1 MKTHKVLFLAL
12 IVSAILAVSVEAG
25 DRRGNNSRSQA
36 AASRGRSSGQ
46 SFSSGS
52 SFRSGGRM
60 IGPSQ
65 RFSSM
70 GARSMPSSFRQRP
83 TFNSGGNAPIVHR
96 QFTPRTFTG
105 GLAMILRVC
114 RTTDR
119 SEPIDSENCKARIAS
134 DLATRDRR
142 QEPDNWQHQSRT

>member
-25 DRRGNNSRSQA
+25 DRRGNNSRSQV

-52 SFRSGGRM
+52 SFRSGGGRM
-60 IGPSQ
+60 IGQSQ

-70 GARSMPSSFRQRP
+70 GARSKTSSFRQLP
-83 TFNSGGNAPIVHR
+83 TFISGVNAPTVHL
-96 QFTPRTFTG
+96 QFTTQ
-105 GLAMILRVC
+105 
-114 RTTDR
+114 
-119 SEPIDSENCKARIAS
+119 PINAG
-134 DLATRDRR
+134 
-142 QEPDNWQHQSRT
+142 